1 MKHKNIYKILT
12 VAVMVSLILSL
23 VAVNASAF
31 YRVEGGFSA
40 LPGDTDDGTVR
51 YNEYYIAVN
60 CGQLGTLYD
69 ASPGSYDLT
78 SFVPLT
84 DLKHVLS
91 GLNNGCLLSPNG
103 EFDYDGRSY
112 EVVQFYV
119 NRTSGGQKALSPIG
133 AFDMGNNNALF
144 YSCGLRVFESC
155 VDEEISY
162 SIAPGIF
169 NSYSRNDELIAIVYL
184 DHAAENGLSP
194 YFYFEQLYDH
204 HMGDINELN
213 QELEIC
219 YQDLEALEANLL
231 QSEEYVAI
239 LSQRITSLEAELA
252 SLAKEK
258 DDLTAAYITEVSRLS
273 SEINELQRDLDYV
286 LEERA
291 ALYDEKVELQTEIF
305 NLNKLI
311 FETENNDTIGLLFT
325 GITDSIV
332 TSIQQLSGL
341 GFDYNQDNVKD
352 FTIGNLLTLAVLA
365 AFLAFIL
372 RWIFG
377 GKR

>member
-1 MKHKNIYKILT
+1 
-12 VAVMVSLILSL
+12 MVSLILSL

-40 LPGDTDDGTVR
+40 LPGDTDDGIIR

-84 DLKHVLS
+84 DLRYVLR
-91 GLNNGCLLSPNG
+91 GLNNGGLLSPG
-103 EFDYDGRSY
+103 GDFDYDGRSY
-112 EVVQFYV
+112 EFVEFYV

-133 AFDMGNNNALF
+133 VFDIGYNNALF

-155 VDEEISY
+155 IDEEISY
-162 SIAPGIF
+162 SIAPVIF

-184 DHAAENGLSP
+184 DGATFNGLSP
-194 YFYFEQLYDH
+194 YYQVQYLYDH
-204 HMGDINELN
+204 YKGDVNELN

-231 QSEEYVAI
+231 QSEEYVLT
-239 LSQRITSLEAELA
+239 LSQRISTLQSEIATLE
-252 SLAKEK
+252 KENG
-258 DDLTAAYITEVSRLS
+258 DLTAAYTLELS
-273 SEINELQRDLDYV
+273 LLRSQLDNLLLDLEYVIAERTTLTAEKAELESQV
-286 LEERA
+286 
-291 ALYDEKVELQTEIF
+291 F

-311 FETENNDTIGLLFT
+311 FETENNNSIGLLFT

-372 RWIFG
+372 RLIFG